1 MNLFFL
7 LIMSILHVF
16 YIFVL
21 LDREKKT
28 SFFLEKSFGKFCRIK
43 KKHYLCIAIE
53 REKATIKTKNLMVR

>member
-28 SFFLEKSFGKFCRIK
+28 SFFYKKVWESFAGLKKSTTFAPQSR
-43 KKHYLCIAIE
+43 E
-53 REKATIKTKNLMVR
+53 RKQR